1 MNIIIVGCGKVG
13 QKLAEQLNM
22 EDDQNITVVDLRY
35 RVVQDII
42 NQNDVMGVVGSGTS
56 LEILNEAGI
65 KDADILIAVTGS
77 DEINLLTCLIAKKAG
92 NCRTIARVRKPEYS
106 KEIDLFKDDLGLAMT
121 INPEQ
126 AAANEIARVLKF
138 PSAIQIDTFAKGRVE
153 ILKFRIPENSVL
165 DNMEILEIGSKF
177 KCNVLICGVERDDS
191 AFIPGGNFILKSGD
205 AISIVGSQQDTLN
218 FFKKI
223 GIKTHKVKDAMIVGG
238 GATAFYLAHNLL
250 KSGIEVKIIEQNPE
264 TCDRLCTLLPKATI
278 INGDGTESRTLLEEG
293 IEHTESFVSLT
304 NIDEEN
310 ILISLFAKSKSNG
323 KVVTKI
329 NRIAY
334 DEVISD
340 LPLDTIVYPKNITA
354 EYIVRFVR
362 AKKNSIGSNVETMHM
377 ILDGKA
383 EALEFRIKEKSPV
396 SNIMIENLP
405 IKDNTLI
412 ACINR
417 KGKIIT
423 PKGKDVILP
432 GDTVIVVTTKT
443 GYKDISDIFE
453 QRKNI

>member
-106 KEIDLFKDDLGLAMT
+106 REIDLFKDDLGLAMI

-126 AAANEIARVLKF
+126 AAANEIARILKF

-153 ILKFRIPENSVL
+153 ILKFRIPANSVL
-165 DNMEILEIGSKF
+165 DDMEISEIGPKF
-177 KCNVLICGVERDDS
+177 KCNVLICGVERGDS
-191 AFIPGGNFILKSGD
+191 AFIPGGNFILKAGD

-218 FFKKI
+218 FFRKI
-223 GIKTHKVKDAMIVGG
+223 GIKTHKVKDTMIVGG

-250 KSGIEVKIIEQNPE
+250 KSGIEVKIIEQNPD
-264 TCDRLCTLLPKATI
+264 TCDKLCTLLPKATI

-310 ILISLFAKSKSNG
+310 ILISLFAKSKSSG

-329 NRIAY
+329 NRITY
-334 DEVISD
+334 DEVIDD

-362 AKKNSIGSNVETMHM
+362 AKKNSIGSNVETMHL

-383 EALEFRIKEKSPV
+383 EALEFRIKENSPV
-396 SNIMIENLP
+396 SNIMIEKLP

-423 PKGKDVILP
+423 PKGQDVILP
-432 GDTVIVVTTKT
+432 GDTVIVVTTKV

-453 QRKNI
+453 QRKSI

>member
-106 KEIDLFKDDLGLAMT
+106 REIDLFKDDLGLAMI

-126 AAANEIARVLKF
+126 AAANEIARILKF

-153 ILKFRIPENSVL
+153 ILKFRIPVNSVL
-165 DNMEILEIGSKF
+165 DDMEISEIGPKF
-177 KCNVLICGVERDDS
+177 KCNVLICGVERGDS
-191 AFIPGGNFILKSGD
+191 AFIPGGNFILKAGD

-223 GIKTHKVKDAMIVGG
+223 GIKTHKVKDTMIVGG

-250 KSGIEVKIIEQNPE
+250 KSGIEVKIIEQNPD
-264 TCDRLCTLLPKATI
+264 TCDKLCTLLPKATI

-310 ILISLFAKSKSNG
+310 ILISLFAKSKSSG

-329 NRIAY
+329 NRITY
-334 DEVISD
+334 DEVIDD

-362 AKKNSIGSNVETMHM
+362 AKKNSIGSNVETMHL
-377 ILDGKA
+377 ILDEKA
-383 EALEFRIKEKSPV
+383 EALEFRIKENSPV
-396 SNIMIENLP
+396 SNIMIEKLP

-423 PKGKDVILP
+423 PKGQDVILP
-432 GDTVIVVTTKT
+432 GDTVIVVTTKV

-453 QRKNI
+453 QRKSI